1 MHDTINKI
9 MNCAFY
15 KLDYFQKKVY
25 FMLLEMIKEINFEA
39 FIDIRKKLFFLN
51 NNNNNSGETERSG
64 STLKVYLDNIRVKD
78 SITRTDLRSRL
89 ISTLI

>member
-1 MHDTINKI
+1 

-51 NNNNNSGETERSG
+51 NNTNNSGETERSG
-64 STLKVYLDNIRVKD
+64 STMKVFLDNIRAKD
-78 SITRTDLRSRL
+78 SKTQTDLKSRL
-89 ISTLI
+89 ILTLIWR